1 MKWIK
6 NVLALCVAASL
17 ALGLAGCA
25 ASAKQTQP
33 GALVI
38 VGGGGTVEPI
48 RVRALQLAKGPA
60 TVVVVLPQASSVEKR
75 GEEAAQMWRDAG
87 AAKSSVVEFGDV
99 AAARAAIAAADLVW
113 IGGGDQSQF
122 MKEAGDAGLLDFLRE
137 RHRSGVVFG
146 GTSAGAAVM
155 SPHMLTGN
163 PENAPEKL
171 APGSVE
177 IVSGLGLFPGAI
189 VDQHFVVRRRNN
201 RLLSAVLTHPDH
213 VGFGIDE
220 RTALIVTPQ
229 RYEVV
234 GEGAV
239 VVFDARAARREPPE
253 SGPVFS
259 ARNVRLDVLRSGDAL
274 ERR

>member
-6 NVLALCVAASL
+6 NVLALCVTASL
-17 ALGLAGCA
+17 AMGLAGCA
-25 ASAKQTQP
+25 ASAKHAQP

-48 RVRALQLAKGPA
+48 R
-60 TVVVVLPQASSVEKR
+60 VVVLPQASSVEKR
-75 GEEAAQMWRDAG
+75 GEEAAQMWRDSG

-163 PENAPEKL
+163 PEDAPEKL

-229 RYEVV
+229 R
-234 GEGAV
+234 
-239 VVFDARAARREPPE
+239 
-253 SGPVFS
+253 
-259 ARNVRLDVLRSGDAL
+259 
-274 ERR
+274 